1 MSRTPCRRGL
11 RSRRVEIE
19 LKALTRM
26 QTTAIQEDQATPSAV
41 FAVEVPDTGG
51 YVPERS
57 RSELY
62 IALAIFSLSFLYLCI
77 LRRATWIDL
86 DEGIILQGAQ
96 RILDGQ
102 VLYRDF
108 FSFFTPGSYYLLALE
123 FRIFGDSYLVAHTT
137 LAFIGAV
144 FSPITYLLARRVC
157 SRQASL
163 LVTGLMTLTTLP
175 VRFVVLHNWDSTL
188 WSCLAVYCAV
198 RLLETPNTGWAFA
211 AASFTSVTAVFEQ
224 SKGAGLLLGL
234 MTGFVIITLGGQQR
248 KLFTRGR
255 LIATLLGF
263 TWPFLVTLAYYA
275 SHHALT
281 TMLADWFWPL
291 QHYSASNRVPYA
303 YGNMS
308 KEALYS
314 IFHTGSTPM
323 RLVTRLVF
331 SARSWIPY
339 LPLLGVAL
347 LVRLTVPKWRNLAI
361 GPDWSYYVLTS
372 AAISGLLLSVVAA
385 RADYIHFM
393 FLQPIFFLAL
403 AWLLDGRGIRDRFFI
418 RMAPLFGFCFSVSLL
433 AMAAQLLVFQ
443 ASANTMVATRRGVI
457 AMHAKDMLIDYI
469 QSFTAPGE
477 KILVYPYGSSYY
489 YLTQTYSPT
498 RYEFYQ
504 PGMHT
509 DQQLHEM
516 LAEFSAHPTR
526 IVLFEPAFA
535 DHIPEAWPNTPVSAL
550 VRDPMA
556 DYIVREYRVCAML
569 DSATNWHFLFM
580 VRKDLACPTAEK
592 PLR

>member
-1 MSRTPCRRGL
+1 MET
-11 RSRRVEIE
+11 E

-26 QTTAIQEDQATPSAV
+26 QTAAIQEDQATPSAD
-41 FAVEVPDTGG
+41 FAVPVQDTGG

-57 RSELY
+57 RSEQY
-62 IALAIFSLSFLYLCI
+62 IALAIFLLSFLYLCI
-77 LRRATWIDL
+77 FRRATWIDL

-108 FSFFTPGSYYLLALE
+108 FSFFTPGSYYLLALV
-123 FRIFGDSYLVAHTT
+123 FRIFGDSYLVAHTA
-137 LAFIGAV
+137 LALVGAA

-157 SRQASL
+157 LRQPSL
-163 LVTGLMTLTTLP
+163 LVTGLMTVTALP

-188 WSCLAVYCAV
+188 WACLALYCAV
-198 RLLETPNTGWAFA
+198 RLLETPSTGWAFA
-211 AASFTSVTAVFEQ
+211 AASFTSVTTLFEQ

-234 MTGFVIITLGGQQR
+234 VTGFVIITLEGQQR
-248 KLFTRGR
+248 KLFTRRR

-263 TWPFLVTLAYYA
+263 TWPFLVVLAYFARY
-275 SHHALT
+275 HALT

-308 KEALYS
+308 KEALFGV
-314 IFHTGSTPM
+314 FHTGSLPM

-331 SARSWIPY
+331 SARSWVPY

-347 LVRLTVPKWRNLAI
+347 VVRLSVPRWRRLAP
-361 GPDWSYYVLTS
+361 GQDWAYYILIS
-372 AAISGLLLSVVAA
+372 ATISGLWLSVIAA

-403 AWLLDGRGIRDRFFI
+403 AWVLDGRGIRDRFFI
-418 RMAPLFGFCFSVSLL
+418 RLAPLFGFCFSVSLL

-443 ASANTMVATRRGVI
+443 ASPNTLVATRRGVI

-469 QSFTAPGE
+469 QSFAAPGE

-509 DQQLHEM
+509 DQQLQEM

-526 IVLFEPAFA
+526 IVLYEPGFA
-535 DHIPEAWPNTPVSAL
+535 DHIPEGWPNTPAAAL
-550 VRDPMA
+550 VSDPMA
-556 DYIVREYRVCAML
+556 DYIVREYRGCVML

-592 PLR
+592 PSR